1 MQRKINKETS
11 DLNNTIDQRDLSDI
25 YRNFHPMAAEDTLF
39 SRAQGTAFRIDNILG
54 HKTSLNRF

>member
-11 DLNNTIDQRDLSDI
+11 DLNNTIDKMDLSDI

-39 SRAQGTAFRIDNILG
+39 SRARGTSSSIDSILG
-54 HKTSLNRF
+54 HKTTLNRF